1 MSGENKLTTIG
12 KRWVPNSYLTD
23 LSVAYFQAD
32 DDFVAHKVFPICP
45 VPLSRSSYYKFDKGD
60 LNRDGVQRKPAMG
73 KVAPTIFGTTDDSYS
88 CKVDQIIVGI
98 DQIEALDYQRAGTP
112 GISDPRKAKVE
123 IVVNQMKIHQDI
135 MFAGSFFKTGVWT
148 EEWTGVSS
156 NPSGKQ
162 CLKWT
167 DANFDPVS
175 FFNSRAKDMRQNCL
189 RRPNVLALGID
200 AYNALTEHPDIIER
214 VKYTGSTVNPAI
226 VTKSVLAQ
234 LFGVERVEVF
244 ESAYNK
250 AGVGLAA
257 NMDFI
262 CDPGDA
268 LLAYVNPTPAID
280 QPSAGYTFAWDM
292 LGNGNVIAMDAYEGE
307 KGTHTEYVEGLMSYD
322 MKKVCDD
329 CGTFFHSVA

>member
-1 MSGENKLTTIG
+1 MNGEKKIMTIG

-23 LSVAYFQAD
+23 LSVAYYQSQ
-32 DDFVAHKVFPICP
+32 DDFVAHKIFPICP
-45 VPLSRSSYYKFDKGD
+45 VPLSRSAYYKFDKGD

-73 KVAPTIFGTTDDSYS
+73 KVNPTVFGTTDDSYS

-123 IVVNQMKIHQDI
+123 IVVNQMLIHQDV
-135 MFAGSFFKTGVWT
+135 MFANSFFKTGVWN
-148 EEWTGVSS
+148 EEWTGVASS
-156 NPSGKQ
+156 PSGKQ
-162 CLKWT
+162 CLKWN
-167 DANFDPVS
+167 DANFDPVN
-175 FFNSRAKDMRQNCL
+175 FFNSRVKDMRQNVL
-189 RRPNVLALGID
+189 RRPNVLALGIE
-200 AYNALTEHPDIIER
+200 AYNALTEHPDIIDR

-250 AGVGLAA
+250 AAFGVAA

-262 CDPGDA
+262 CDPKDA
-268 LLAYVNPTPAID
+268 LLAYVNPSPAID

-322 MKKVCDD
+322 MKIVCND
-329 CGTFFHSVA
+329 CGTFFHGVV